1 MSVAG
6 RGRGEQQIPADDEP
20 AGDASPGE
28 IPAGAPVDR
37 RLLDEIFGD
46 VLPDTTADER
56 DPSGHTGYGEQWYQE
71 NRPPHHGG

>member
-1 MSVAG
+1 MAG
-6 RGRGEQQIPADDEP
+6 REPGDQTPADQGAVDPIGAP
-20 AGDASPGE
+20 AGR
-28 IPAGAPVDR
+28 PAVDR

-56 DPSGHTGYGEQWYQE
+56 DPSGDRGYSEQWYRD